1 MPINLL
7 SGHSPGIGEATMECP
22 SCGMAQL
29 VEIRFSVGGESTT
42 MRSCPACERRW
53 WETSGHHVELG
64 SILELAA
71 GR

>member
-1 MPINLL
+1 
-7 SGHSPGIGEATMECP
+7 MECP